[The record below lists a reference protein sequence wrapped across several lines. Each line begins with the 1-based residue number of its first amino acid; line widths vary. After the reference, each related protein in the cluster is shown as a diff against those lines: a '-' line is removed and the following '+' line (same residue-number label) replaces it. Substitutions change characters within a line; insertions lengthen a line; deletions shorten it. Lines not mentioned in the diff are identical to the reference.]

1 MTDMDFDNPPADPVA
16 QVQCWLDVAA
26 TTALT
31 NPHAMSLATAD
42 PDGIL
47 SVRTV
52 LLKGFDER
60 GAVFYTNRQSRKGV
74 ALDSGSPAALLL
86 YWDSLLRQ
94 ISIEGS
100 VSHVDDADSDAYFAS
115 RPRGA
120 QLGAW
125 ASSQSQP
132 VESRAAIEAAVAEAA
147 RRFEGAPVPRPPH
160 WGGYRVALQRI
171 EFWQGRRDRVHDRV
185 VYTRDAQGGWATERL
200 SP

>member
-1 MTDMDFDNPPADPVA
+1 MDFDNPPADPVA
-16 QVQCWLDVAA
+16 QVRLWLDEAA
-26 TTALT
+26 TTPLI

-42 PDGIL
+42 PDGTL

-60 GAVFYTNRQSRKGV
+60 GAVFYTNRLSRKGV
-74 ALDSGSPAALLL
+74 ALDAGLRAALLL
-86 YWDSLLRQ
+86 HWDSLLRQ

-100 VSHVDDADSDAYFAS
+100 VSHVDDADSDAYFAG

-125 ASSQSQP
+125 ASRQSEP
-132 VESRAAIEAAVAEAA
+132 IESRAALEAAVAETA
-147 RRFEGAPVPRPPH
+147 RRFEGVTVPRPPH
-160 WGGYRVALQRI
+160 WGGYRVALQKI
-171 EFWQGRRDRVHDRV
+171 ELWQGRIDRVHDRV
-185 VYTRDAQGGWATERL
+185 LYTRLEQGGWMIQRL

>member
-16 QVQCWLDVAA
+16 QVQCWLEVAA
-26 TTALT
+26 TTALI
-31 NPHAMSLATAD
+31 NPHAMSLATVD
-42 PDGIL
+42 PDGSL
-47 SVRTV
+47 SLRTV

-60 GAVFYTNRQSRKGV
+60 GAVFYTNRRSRKGV

-86 YWDSLLRQ
+86 HWDSLLRQ
-94 ISIEGS
+94 IGIEGS
-100 VSHVDDADSDAYFAS
+100 VSHVDDAESDAYFAS

-125 ASSQSQP
+125 ASRQSQP
-132 VESRAAIEAAVAEAA
+132 VENRAALEAAVAEAA
-147 RRFEGAPVPRPPH
+147 RRFEGSPVPRPPH

-171 EFWQGRRDRVHDRV
+171 EFWQGRLDRVHDRAI
-185 VYTRDAQGGWATERL
+185 YTRDAQGGWTTERL

>member
-1 MTDMDFDNPPADPVA
+1 MTVMDFDNPPADPVA
-16 QVQCWLDVAA
+16 QARCWLDEAA
-26 TTALT
+26 TTALI
-31 NPHAMSLATAD
+31 NPHAMSLATVD
-42 PDGIL
+42 PDGTP

-60 GAVFYTNRQSRKGV
+60 GAAFYTNRESRKGV
-74 ALDSGSPAALLL
+74 ALEAGLRAALLL
-86 YWDSLLRQ
+86 YWDSLHRQ

-125 ASSQSQP
+125 ASRQSQP
-132 VESRAAIEAAVAEAA
+132 IESRAALEAAVAETA
-147 RRFEGAPVPRPPH
+147 RRFEDTTVPRPPH

-171 EFWQGRRDRVHDRV
+171 EFWQGRLDRVHDRML
-185 VYTRDAQGGWATERL
+185 YTRLEQGGWTTQRL

>member
-1 MTDMDFDNPPADPVA
+1 MTAMDFDNPPADPVA
-16 QVQCWLDVAA
+16 QVRHWLDEAAA
-26 TTALT
+26 TALI
-31 NPHAMSLATAD
+31 NPHAMSLATVD
-42 PDGIL
+42 PDGSL

-60 GAVFYTNRQSRKGV
+60 GAVFYTNRHSRKGV
-74 ALDSGSPAALLL
+74 ALDAGSRAALLL

-94 ISIEGS
+94 ICIEGS
-100 VSHVDDADSDAYFAS
+100 VSRVDDAECDAYFAG

-120 QLGAW
+120 QVGAW
-125 ASSQSQP
+125 ASWQSEP
-132 VESRAAIEAAVAEAA
+132 VENRAALEAAVAEAA

-171 EFWQGRRDRVHDRV
+171 EFWQGRRDRVHDRAL
-185 VYTRDAQGGWATERL
+185 YTRLDQGGWTVQRL